1 MKKFEFS
8 LQKVLDF
15 REFQKK
21 QAEAEL
27 GKAAGEEA
35 KIQRTLDAV
44 AECRMRT
51 VLETD
56 NMHNI
61 FDLYNA
67 SCYFALLDQR
77 RDQLN
82 EELVKAK
89 IIADKKREIMREA
102 MKRCKVLETLREH
115 RINAWKKEQIKA
127 EEDAIDDI
135 VTSRFVSPS

>member
-21 QAEAEL
+21 QAETEL

-35 KIQRTLDAV
+35 KIQRTLDTV
-44 AECRMRT
+44 AECRIKT
-51 VLETD
+51 VLEAD